1 VYVTQPAG
9 TGNSAADYSIDGRQA
24 IRISMN
30 DGGQNVYNVVAFST
44 GALPFGDHILIVTNR
59 GSDEFRLDRIIYNS
73 EDDGSDTPATPG
85 VPAAQPAPPPVA
97 PPPVA
102 PTPVVPPPTNNPTA
116 TGVVQQTSTIVTTAT
131 QTQTT
136 SQVHGSSNPTVMTN
150 FSFVT
155 LGSGVVTVVGPGDAG
170 PSSELGG
177 LSMRK

>member
-1 VYVTQPAG
+1 
-9 TGNSAADYSIDGRQA
+9 
-24 IRISMN
+24 MN

-97 PPPVA
+97 PTPVV
-102 PTPVVPPPTNNPTA
+102 PTPVVPTPANNPTA
-116 TGVVQQTSTIVTTAT
+116 TGVLQRTSTIVTTAT

-155 LGSGVVTVVGPGDAG
+155 LGSGVVTVIGPGDAG
-170 PSSELGG
+170 PSSELCG